1 MSLSSHSEADIYY
14 HETWWNWKT
23 YSTIILLVVFCG
35 LPMVLNDYQ
44 MGVLTF
50 SFYMAVFAMSWDL
63 LFGYL
68 DEVNFGPTFLI
79 GAGAYTAAL
88 CNVYLGVP
96 IWLSV
101 GFGGLAAL
109 ICGYL
114 IAKPALRLTGPYFGL
129 VTLVA
134 VLLLEGVLMIFSR
147 YTGGELGLTL
157 QDVISIH
164 TKTNYYF
171 ALLFMAVSAL
181 VMKIIVW
188 SPLGL
193 IMQAVGQDQIAAS
206 AMGFD
211 VTKYKI
217 FAFMISALFSGV
229 SGALLVFYLGAI
241 AINVVVAVLVTVNI
255 IIAAIIGGRRTI
267 VGSIFGSIFVVVVG
281 EVLRPIGT
289 LGVAGLFAVALVVV
303 IVFPNGLLGI
313 MRNVRERRL

>member
-1 MSLSSHSEADIYY
+1 MPLLSRSEADVYY
-14 HETWWNWKT
+14 CEPWLNWKT
-23 YSTIILLVVFCG
+23 YSTILLIAVFCG
-35 LPMVLNDYQ
+35 LPLVLNEYQ
-44 MGVLTF
+44 LGILTF

-79 GAGAYTAAL
+79 GAGAYIAAL

-101 GFGGLAAL
+101 VLGGLAAL
-109 ICGYL
+109 LCGYL

-134 VLLLEGVLMIFSR
+134 VLLLEGILMIFSR

-193 IMQAVGQDQIAAS
+193 IMQAVGQDQVAAS

-211 VTKYKI
+211 VTKYKV
-217 FAFMISALFSGV
+217 FAFLISALFSGV

-241 AINVVVAVLVTVNI
+241 AINVVVAVLVTVNV

-281 EVLRPIGT
+281 EILRPIGT

-303 IVFPNGLLGI
+303 ILFPNGLLGI
-313 MRNVRERRL
+313 MQNVRERRL